1 MILIHILQK
10 ISLDRLDLKRYF
22 VKGGLNDKQGSVNKI
37 TNMEIAYSYSIEL
50 TFILNLSGT
59 ILYYFFDL
67 FWYNNTKK
75 YFNK

>member
-1 MILIHILQK
+1 MTSKEALIKSLTWRLLIAIPISFYVGQIL
-10 ISLDRLDLKRYF
+10 
-22 VKGGLNDKQGSVNKI
+22 
-37 TNMEIAYSYSIEL
+37 ESIEL